1 MIKILHLL
9 IFTLLGTAFISAQV
23 GINTENPKA
32 TLHIQMKKDIDF
44 PDGVIL
50 PRISG
55 DSLTLKDN
63 TYSIDQNGLLIF
75 VTSAV
80 NTPSLK
86 TQNVASSGLYIY
98 DGYFTHANNTK
109 GIWHKLSAAE
119 EASGSDL
126 YAMKAAGTLSLLDL
140 GVNLLGSAVY
150 SLPIVNTSN
159 STIEVE
165 IPSPQISNNAYVV
178 PKDGVYA
185 INYSYRT
192 GQGVRAELLSGNRP
206 GAIILK
212 TKNSVTTTLD
222 YRMFGGVQLLDL
234 GILGLVNISVT
245 EAQISHIYTLSAGDV
260 LHFGIVRGGLN
271 LGVLQDA
278 SAELSIYKIR

>member
-1 MIKILHLL
+1 MIKNIHILF
-9 IFTLLGTAFISAQV
+9 FTLLATVFLSAQV

-32 TLHIQMKKDIDF
+32 TLHIQMKKDIKF

-55 DSLTLKDN
+55 DSLTLKDDTYN
-63 TYSIDQNGLLIF
+63 TDQNGLLIF
-75 VTSAV
+75 VTSAA

-86 TQNVASSGLYIY
+86 TQNVASPGLYIY
-98 DGYFTHANNTK
+98 DSYFTHTNDTV
-109 GIWHKLSAAE
+109 GIWYKLGAAE

-126 YAMKAAGTLSLLDL
+126 YAMKAAGPLSLLDL
-140 GVNLLGSAVY
+140 GIDLLGSKVY
-150 SLPIVNTSN
+150 AMPIVNSSN
-159 STIEVE
+159 STFKVE
-165 IPSPQISNNAYVV
+165 MPSSQIHNNAYVV

-212 TKNSVTTTLD
+212 TNNSNTTTLD
-222 YRMFGGVQLLDL
+222 YRMFGGAQLLDL
-234 GILGLVNISVT
+234 GLLGLINISLT
-245 EAQISHIYTLSAGDV
+245 EAQISHVYTLAAGDI
-260 LHFGIVRGGLN
+260 LNFGIVRGGLN

>member
-1 MIKILHLL
+1 MIKIIHLL

-32 TLHIQMKKDIDF
+32 TLHIQMKKDINF

-55 DSLTLKDN
+55 DSLTLKDE
-63 TYSIDQNGLLIF
+63 TYTTDQNGLLIF
-75 VTSAV
+75 VTSPA

-86 TQNVASSGLYIY
+86 TQNIQNSGLYIY
-98 DGYFTHANNTK
+98 DGYFTHANSKK
-109 GIWHKLSAAE
+109 GIWYKLNAAE

-126 YAMKAAGTLSLLDL
+126 YAMKAVGPLGLLDL
-140 GVNLLGSAVY
+140 GINLLGSKVY
-150 SLPIVNTSN
+150 AMPIVNTSN
-159 STIEVE
+159 STFKVD
-165 IPSPQISNNAYVV
+165 IPSSQIHNNAYVV

-212 TKNSVTTTLD
+212 TNNSNTTTLD

-234 GILGLVNISVT
+234 AILGLINISLT
-245 EAQISHIYTLSAGDV
+245 EAQISHVYTLAAGDI
-260 LHFGIVRGGLN
+260 LNFGIVRGGLN